1 MLPVF
6 AQHVLWRPKV
16 REVIGALMESRDRER
31 LREELNHGVRL
42 ANSLG
47 LDVSDVRMPAA

>member
-1 MLPVF
+1 
-6 AQHVLWRPKV
+6 
-16 REVIGALMESRDRER
+16 MESRDRER

-47 LDVSDVRMPAA
+47 LDVWTSACPRADGFAGRIVA

>member
-1 MLPVF
+1 M
-6 AQHVLWRPKV
+6 
-16 REVIGALMESRDRER
+16 IGTLMEARDRER

-47 LDVSDVRMPAA
+47 LDVSDVRMPAG

>member
-1 MLPVF
+1 M
-6 AQHVLWRPKV
+6 
-16 REVIGALMESRDRER
+16 IGHLMEARDRER

-47 LDVSDVRMPAA
+47 LDVSDVRLPAD